1 MKVRDAM
8 TERVITARPDTTLE
22 EIASMMKSQDTGAIP
37 VVDEGELMGIV
48 TDRDIVVRCIAD
60 GGDPSDTTAEE
71 IVSEELE
78 TIDPESDLDE
88 AIELMSQK
96 QIRRLPVVDN
106 GELVGMLSIGD
117 VAVKQGD
124 QEESGRAL
132 KEVSQGVKNSRVA
145 RPEPLRREDVSTR
158 NATAKGGRGGQQGIA
173 NRDLNEEV
181 ERQNQV
187 VSIRPEE
194 NQVPRGQKKSGKEK
208 AS

>member
-8 TERVITARPDTTLE
+8 TERVTTARPDTTLE
-22 EIASMMKSQDTGAIP
+22 EIASMMKTEDTGAIP
-37 VVDEGELMGIV
+37 VVDDGELIGIV
-48 TDRDIVVRCIAD
+48 TDRDIVVRCIAE
-60 GGDPSDTTAEE
+60 GGDPTETTAEE
-71 IVSEELE
+71 IVSENLE

-88 AIELMSQK
+88 AVELMSQK

-132 KEVSQGVKNSRVA
+132 KDVSRGVKKSSVA
-145 RPEPLRREDVSTR
+145 RPEPMRRAEVSTR
-158 NATAKGGRGGQQGIA
+158 KATAKRGRGGQQGIA
-173 NRDLNEEV
+173 NRDLDQEI
-181 ERQNQV
+181 ERQNRV
-187 VSIRPEE
+187 VPIRSDA
-194 NQVPRGQKKSGKEK
+194 NQVPRGQKKSGKKK

>member
-173 NRDLNEEV
+173 NRDLDEEV
-181 ERQNQV
+181 KRQKQV